1 MDIKIQRRI
10 GLVIGLLVIGF
21 LVGAWLLSEVPTR
34 REIDEEKFRE
44 ILETKPIV
52 APNNWPEYK
61 DGKG

>member
-21 LVGAWLLSEVPTR
+21 LVGAWLLFKNSAPEFQEAPV
-34 REIDEEKFRE
+34 ES
-44 ILETKPIV
+44 KPIV
-52 APNNWPEYK
+52 APTNWPEYK

>member
-21 LVGAWLLSEVPTR
+21 LVGAWLLFKNSAPERKIKPT
-34 REIDEEKFRE
+34 ENPYVEALPEDHS
-44 ILETKPIV
+44 
-52 APNNWPEYK
+52 WPEYK